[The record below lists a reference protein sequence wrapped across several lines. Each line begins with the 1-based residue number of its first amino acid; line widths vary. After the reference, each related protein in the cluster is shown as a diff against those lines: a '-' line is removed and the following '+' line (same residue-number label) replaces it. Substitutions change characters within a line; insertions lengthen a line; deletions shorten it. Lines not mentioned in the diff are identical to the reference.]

1 VASTAA
7 DSLDVEL
14 AGLEL
19 VDGRLRFGEPH
30 LERLSIAAGDGFG
43 DILLPGDDV
52 AIHWDRVC
60 GRLTPMQAR
69 RLAAVTDRNLA
80 VANTTL

>member
-1 VASTAA
+1 MGDSASASHA
-7 DSLDVEL
+7 SS
-14 AGLEL
+14 AC
-19 VDGRLRFGEPH
+19 R
-30 LERLSIAAGDGFG
+30 SAAGDGFG
-43 DILLPGDDV
+43 DVLLPGDDV

-60 GRLTPMQAR
+60 GRLTPTQAM